1 MVRWERSVLRA
12 EHGQALIAAALTGR
26 APRDFMPFSGHIVD
40 RDEEATKDER
50 AYAQAMAMDRK
61 LRAMGV

>member
-1 MVRWERSVLRA
+1 
-12 EHGQALIAAALTGR
+12 
-26 APRDFMPFSGHIVD
+26 MPFSGHIVD

-61 LRAMGV
+61 LRAMGI